1 MPGSYKVVLYEDERG
16 RSQIKEWLVW
26 LGKSNP
32 RARQKVR
39 KLLER
44 LKIEGPNMR
53 PPMCKHIHGPIWELR
68 DYSGIRLYYWR
79 GSERLFVVAAGELK
93 QEDKADQGLIEY
105 ALRAYEEWRAS

>member
-1 MPGSYKVVLYEDERG
+1 VPGLYKVVFYEDSRG
-16 RSQIKEWLVW
+16 RSQIKEWLTE

-32 RARQKVR
+32 RARQRVR

-44 LKIEGPNMR
+44 LAIEGPNMR

-79 GSERLFVVAAGELK
+79 DSERLFVVAAGELK
-93 QEDKADQGLIEY
+93 QRDKADSGLIEY
-105 ALRAYEEWRAS
+105 VLRAYEEWRAS